1 MVYGIDMPKFYG
13 VIGFVRTVEEPE
25 NSGVWVP
32 LIEERE
38 YAGNIN
44 NFYHK
49 LDATNNV
56 NDNVNISSQISIIAD
71 PYFYENIGYVRYVV
85 FMGQKWKVSNIEP
98 AFPRLIIDLGGLYN
112 G

>member
-1 MVYGIDMPKFYG
+1 MIYGIDMPKFHG
-13 VIGFVRTVEEPE
+13 AIGFVRTIEKPE

-49 LDATNNV
+49 WDATNNV

-71 PYFYENIGYVRYVV
+71 PYFYKNIGYVRYVV